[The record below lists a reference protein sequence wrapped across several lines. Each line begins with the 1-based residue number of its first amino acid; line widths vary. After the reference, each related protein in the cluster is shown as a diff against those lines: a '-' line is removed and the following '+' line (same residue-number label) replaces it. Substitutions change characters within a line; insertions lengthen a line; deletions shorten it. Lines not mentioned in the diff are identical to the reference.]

1 MPKVDFGVLRRF
13 EPLSSSFVPVLA
25 GALLISSRISKGRCF
40 YMTSF
45 QIVFNWFLRNFGAV
59 SQELQILLQAGALFG
74 FLGNA
79 EENTTYQ
86 IGR

>member
-1 MPKVDFGVLRRF
+1 MFSIG
-13 EPLSSSFVPVLA
+13 
-25 GALLISSRISKGRCF
+25 
-40 YMTSF
+40 
-45 QIVFNWFLRNFGAV
+45 FLRNFGAV

-86 IGR
+86 IGRCWAGLGWLIQSALFFVSGGY